1 MKLFLKG
8 KRCDSNKCRIESG
21 GGGGRPAPGAKARP
35 RGKMSNYGR
44 GMREKQKL
52 KLHYGLLDGQLKRYF
67 AKALHGKGN
76 TGDNLIIL
84 IERRLDN
91 VVKRLGLGHSPRHAR
106 QLVTHGNIYVNGHRV
121 DVPSY
126 QVRPGDVITVA
137 KSEKVRAEVDKALNY
152 NRKRGIQPTWLEY
165 DETTWTG
172 KVLTLPTVE
181 ERTMPV
187 EIQLVVEFCSR

>member
-8 KRCDSNKCRIESG
+8 KRCDTNKCKIDG
-21 GGGGRPAPGAKARP
+21 GGGGRPAPGGKNRP
-35 RGKMSNYGR
+35 RGKMSNFGR

-52 KLHYGLLDGQLKRYF
+52 KLHYGLLEGQLKKYF
-67 AKALHGKGN
+67 AKALRNKGN
-76 TGDNLIIL
+76 TGDNLIVF

-91 VVKRLGLGHSPRHAR
+91 VIKRLGLGHSPRHAR
-106 QLVTHGNIYVNGHRV
+106 QLVNHGHIYVNGHRV

-126 QVRPGDVITVA
+126 QVRTGDVITVT
-137 KSEKVRAEVDKALNY
+137 KKEKVRAEIEKALWY
-152 NRKRGIQPTWLEY
+152 NQKRGMLPTWLEF
-165 DETTWTG
+165 DQTTWTG

-181 ERTMPV
+181 ERAMPV